1 MDAVIKVSE
10 KNKIPLLPGV
20 SSNVE
25 QGGFGTLG
33 PDYFDVGVEAAKIAD
48 KIIKGKKAGSIP
60 VSTAKNFEYFFN
72 LKSAKATNVII
83 PDSLLTKA
91 AKIYE

>member
-1 MDAVIKVSE
+1 MDAVIKISE

-33 PDYFDVGVEAAKIAD
+33 PNYYDVGVEAAKIAD
-48 KIIKGKKAGSIP
+48 RIIKGEKPADIP

-72 LKSAKATNVII
+72 LKSAKATGIVI
-83 PDSLLTKA
+83 PEDLLKKA
-91 AKIYE
+91 SKVY